1 MKGFAPLAARP
12 APTLP
17 TSSFAFI
24 VYRHTNTV
32 RQSVLLPQNG
42 SHPQIPSLLGS
53 HTNKK
58 RHPRKGVFFVG
69 ADEGI
74 RTHTVAHRNLKP
86 ARLPVPPHPHISCKR
101 YTLAIFCFFSV
112 PSWLCNHQAVPPLL
126 TLPFTSPSS
135 ITIAE
140 LSSKA

>member
-1 MKGFAPLAARP
+1 MKIKQNLEFVQPKGFAPLAARP

-86 ARLPVPPHPHISCKR
+86 ARLPVPPHPHIKER
-101 YTLAIFCFFSV
+101 LAKHSLFLSF
-112 PSWLCNHQAVPPLL
+112 L
-126 TLPFTSPSS
+126 TLRLRFP
-135 ITIAE
+135 
-140 LSSKA
+140 KAKPYRRWKYYL